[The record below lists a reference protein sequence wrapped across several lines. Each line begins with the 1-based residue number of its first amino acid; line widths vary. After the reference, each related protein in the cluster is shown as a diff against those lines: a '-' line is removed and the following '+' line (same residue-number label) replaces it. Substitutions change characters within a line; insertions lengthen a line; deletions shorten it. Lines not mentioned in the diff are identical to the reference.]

1 MITPMCG
8 IAGIIRIGG
17 GEIPQACA
25 HAMLAAQAHRG
36 PDGQGAWRE
45 DSAVDG
51 QAVHVAMAHVRMAI
65 LDIAGGAQPMV
76 STARR
81 QLGPRSE
88 ADMGMNLASHRQGL
102 RDDATLTVVFNGCIY
117 NHRALRAEL
126 AGLGATFRT
135 DHSDTEV
142 LLEGHRYWGD
152 DLPARLEGMFA
163 YALWDSSART
173 LTLARDRC
181 GEKPLYWWRGEA
193 GAGGQT
199 VMFAST
205 VPALLAG
212 LRSMGEAA
220 DLQVDAEQLRSG
232 LIYGYQAVNS
242 PWASVFEVPRA
253 GFVRIDFSKSEPEAV
268 TRRKYW
274 MGTQGGTRARLL
286 PMSVDRA
293 DELLRAAVR
302 ARLEADVPLGCFL
315 SGGVDSS
322 LIAHYAQE
330 ALAERGETLKT
341 FTLRMPETDYDESQF
356 AETAASH
363 LGTLHTTLDC
373 ALDPAK
379 DLVNLIEQLGT
390 PFGDASILPT
400 HWVSREARKH
410 VKVALAGDGGDELFL
425 GYERYKALSSLQ
437 RWGWL
442 LSLIPTWAIP
452 PGPEEKS
459 LRAKASRLVLA
470 ARFGGYPDLVRV
482 FRTPEVVRVFGAEAG
497 QKLSRYRQVDLALD
511 HDFRN
516 YLPGDLLR
524 KVDTASMA
532 IALEVRCPFLDTA
545 LMEAALSTAPGEIM
559 RGGQT
564 KGLLKQVALRYLPAT
579 LVNRPKMGFAL
590 PIGRWL
596 REDYGGLKGLLELM
610 FAQEDAFAPLEIRP
624 AHVAWLVRE
633 HMEAKCDHTHRL
645 FGLMTLA
652 IWNVWRRKCEAAC
665 LGVTVGRPQ

>member
-1 MITPMCG
+1 MCG
-8 IAGIIRIGG
+8 IAGIVRIDG
-17 GEIPQACA
+17 GEIPQVWVR
-25 HAMLAAQAHRG
+25 AMLAAVAHRG
-36 PDGQGAWRE
+36 PDGQGVWRD
-45 DSAVDG
+45 DSVLHR
-51 QAVHVAMAHVRMAI
+51 QTVHVAMAHARMAVI
-65 LDIAGGAQPMV
+65 DLEGGAQPMV
-76 STARR
+76 SAGRNHVGR
-81 QLGPRSE
+81 EPE
-88 ADMGMNLASHRQGL
+88 ADPGMNLAAHRQGL
-102 RDDATLTVVFNGCIY
+102 RDEASLTVIFNGCIY

-126 AGLGATFRT
+126 AARGATFRT
-135 DHSDTEV
+135 DHCDTEV
-142 LLEGHRYWGD
+142 LLEGHRHWGD
-152 DLPARLEGMFA
+152 GLPTKLEGMFA

-181 GEKPLYWWRGEA
+181 GEKPLYWWRKVAEG
-193 GAGGQT
+193 GGQT
-199 VMFAST
+199 VVFAST

-212 LRSMGEAA
+212 LRSMA
-220 DLQVDAEQLRSG
+220 DADGLEVDVEQVRSG
-232 LIYGYQAVNS
+232 LVYGYQSVNT
-242 PWASVFEVPRA
+242 PWSSVLEVPRA
-253 GFVRIDFSKSEPEAV
+253 GFVRIDFTRAEPEAV

-330 ALAERGETLKT
+330 ALAERGEKLRT
-341 FTLRMPETDYDESQF
+341 FTLKMPEAAYDESHF
-356 AETAASH
+356 AETAARH
-363 LGTLHTTLDC
+363 IGTDHTTLDC
-373 ALDPAK
+373 AADPAR
-379 DLVNLIEQLGT
+379 DLVTLIEQLGM

-425 GYERYKALSSLQ
+425 GYERYRSLATLQ
-437 RWGWL
+437 RWEWL
-442 LSLIPTWAIP
+442 LSLIPAWAAP
-452 PGPEEKS
+452 AGTDEKS
-459 LRAKASRLVLA
+459 LRAKASRLILA
-470 ARFGGYPDLVRV
+470 ARYGGYPDLVRV
-482 FRTPEVVRVFGAEAG
+482 FRTPEVIRLFGPEAG
-497 QKLSRYRQVDLALD
+497 QRLSRYRQADLALD

-532 IALEVRCPFLDTA
+532 VALEVRCPFLDTA
-545 LMEAALSTAPGEIM
+545 VMEAALSTAPGEMM

-596 REDYGGLKGLLELM
+596 RDDYGGLRGLLDKM

-624 AHVAWLVRE
+624 ENVAWLVRE
-633 HMEAKCDHTHRL
+633 HMESDCDHAHRL

-652 IWNVWRRKCEAAC
+652 IWNAWRRKSDAAGS
-665 LGVTVGRPQ
+665 GVTDCRPQ